1 MDSRSNGSLMRCTPI
16 AVWAS
21 SLESESEFYKAIEAD
36 VKFTHP
42 NKLVIDSVYLY
53 CTAIKYLLNNAGNN
67 ERAINAFTHAYNSS
81 SDGGLASHIELNDN
95 VRAKDWL
102 D

>member
-1 MDSRSNGSLMRCTPI
+1 MLAYQNAEKYNMGSRSNGSLMRCTPI

-36 VKFTHP
+36 VRFTHP

-53 CTAIKYLLNNAGNN
+53 CTAIKYLLINPDDKK
-67 ERAINAFTHAYNSS
+67 RASKAFEHAY
-81 SDGGLASHIELNDN
+81 
-95 VRAKDWL
+95 K
-102 D
+102 